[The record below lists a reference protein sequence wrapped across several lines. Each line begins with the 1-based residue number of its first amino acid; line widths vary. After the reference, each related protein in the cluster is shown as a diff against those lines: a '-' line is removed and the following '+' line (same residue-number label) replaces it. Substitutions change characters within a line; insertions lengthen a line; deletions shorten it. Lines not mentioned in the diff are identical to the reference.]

1 MNILFFDHPQLR
13 KSLLPLTYTRPVAGL
28 RIGILTIVEKWE
40 QVYQLKA
47 GYITQEYLTESYPES
62 SGESNLLINGA
73 ACPSK
78 DLLKAVDDLDMDC
91 ALMQEGLL
99 LALRTDKKGQA
110 LFAEK
115 GDFEAKDII
124 EYYGDANIIRYPWDI
139 FRYNAAEIVSD
150 FELVTK
156 DRSSSGVQDKHT
168 IVYNESKVFV
178 EPGVIIRAAVINA
191 EEGPVYIGKDAH
203 IHEGAK
209 IKGPFAMC
217 EGSYVNMDGKMRGG
231 TTIGP
236 YCKVG
241 GEINNT
247 VIFGNSNKGHE
258 GYLGN
263 SVIGEWCN
271 FGADTNNSNLKNNY
285 GEVKLWSYDQEGFLP
300 TGLQFCG
307 LIMGDHSKCG
317 INTMFNTGTVIG
329 VSANIFGAG
338 YQPNFIPSFSWGGVG
353 GSKTFQLEKA
363 CEVAGLVIE
372 RRGESF
378 DKVQRSI
385 LEQVFK
391 ISAPYRTWENKN
403 K

>member
-1 MNILFFDHPQLR
+1 MNIIFFDHPQLR
-13 KSLLPLTYTRPVAGL
+13 RSLLPLTYTRPVAGI
-28 RIGILTIVEKWE
+28 RVGILTIAEKWE
-40 QVYQLKA
+40 RIYEQSG
-47 GYITQEYLTESYPES
+47 GYITQEYLTGSHPGKS
-62 SGESNLLINGA
+62 SESNLLINGA

-78 DLLKAVDDLDMDC
+78 DLLDVIDGLGMDC

-99 LALRTDKKGQA
+99 LALKTTQEGYE

-115 GDFEAKDII
+115 GDFEAKDIV
-124 EYYGDANIIRYPWDI
+124 EYYGEAHIVRFPWDI
-139 FRYNAAEIVSD
+139 FKYNGAEIIND
-150 FELVTK
+150 FELITK
-156 DRSSSGVQDKHT
+156 ERQSAGIQDKHT
-168 IVYNESKVFV
+168 IVYNEAQVFV
-178 EPGVIIRAAVINA
+178 EPGVIMRAAVINA
-191 EEGPVYIGKDAH
+191 EDGPVYIGKNAH

-209 IKGPFAMC
+209 IKGPFALC
-217 EGSYVNMDGKMRGG
+217 EGSFVNMDGKMRGG

-241 GEINNT
+241 GEINNA

-258 GYLGN
+258 GFLGN
-263 SVIGEWCN
+263 AVVGEWCN

-285 GEVKLWSYDQEGFLP
+285 GEVKLWNYDKDTFVP

-317 INTMFNTGTVIG
+317 INTMFNTGTVVG

-353 GSKTFQLEKA
+353 GSQTFQPEKA
-363 CEVAGLVIE
+363 YEVAEKVME
-372 RRGESF
+372 RRGEAFNVS
-378 DKVQRSI
+378 QRNI

-391 ISAPYRTWENKN
+391 ISAPYRTWEKN
-403 K
+403 S